1 MGAFPGNSS
10 NPTQLFIWNGEIE
23 CGSHRTVNDF
33 SELLHSHTFD
43 LHIST
48 HTLRAHTVHPH
59 LLLARTV

>member
-10 NPTQLFIWNGEIE
+10 NPTTHTVIHLEWGN
-23 CGSHRTVNDF
+23 RVWTVNDF